1 MMNHVLLHS
10 FSQILD
16 LLFLFGCAG
25 GCIAASRL
33 PFSIAAPLTGA

>member
-16 LLFLFGCAG
+16 LLFDWLRG